1 MTRPGRIQVR
11 LALAIVI
18 TALIPVLVA
27 IWMGDKY
34 VRETGARY
42 FVPEIGTHLDRSLGL
57 YQELARTLKARM
69 REEAA
74 AIALSPA
81 LRRAVAA
88 GDAAGVTAELKKQL
102 EQHPSLVSLRVALG
116 DGKTLAGVC
125 LFIHI

>member
-1 MTRPGRIQVR
+1 MRRPGRIQAR

-27 IWMGDKY
+27 VWLGDKY

-42 FVPEIGTHLDRSLGL
+42 FVPEIGSHLDRSLGL

-69 REEAA
+69 RAEAA
-74 AIALSPA
+74 AMALSPS

-88 GDAAGVTAELKKQL
+88 GDAELAGAELRRQL
-102 EQHPSLVSLRVALG
+102 EQ
-116 DGKTLAGVC
+116 
-125 LFIHI
+125 

>member
-1 MTRPGRIQVR
+1 LKPSGRIQAR
-11 LALAIVI
+11 LTLAVVI

-27 IWMGDKY
+27 IWLGDKY

-69 REEAA
+69 REEAS

-81 LRRAVAA
+81 PISSVAQN
-88 GDAAGVTAELKKQL
+88 V
-102 EQHPSLVSLRVALG
+102 
-116 DGKTLAGVC
+116 
-125 LFIHI
+125 